1 MSTVKSISERLN
13 SSIKRSGTASLVL
26 SGGSSPIKIFE
37 ELSSIDLPWS
47 KVQVTL
53 VDDRLVEAD
62 NKDSNQN
69 LILNYFLKS
78 KAKAAQFFP
87 LTEDLITKSNF
98 FKTPFDVVLLGMG
111 EDGHF
116 ASLFPD
122 MIDDFDAF
130 NSDAK
135 FKIFKT
141 ESQGNP
147 FLPRITMNLSLILNS
162 EMIVLL
168 VKGKSKL
175 KVLDEAIN
183 NNKLPIHYLLKNRK
197 ENFLIEKIIQRR
209 HQKIIEVT
217 KRIAKRSLSSR
228 QKYLNNITSMEQNN
242 DTDRNFV
249 SCSNM
254 AHAAAAAPSDEKNS
268 ILMNTKPNIGI
279 VSSYNDMLSAHKPLE
294 HFPKVIKAAA
304 TQFGATAQMA
314 GMVPAMCDGV
324 TQGRPGME
332 LSLMSR
338 DVIAMSTAVSL
349 SHGVYDA
356 ALCLGVCD
364 KIVPGLLIGT
374 LSFGYLPVIF
384 VPAGPMSTGITN
396 EEKNLVRKAF
406 AKGDAT
412 REELLKAE
420 ISAYHGEGTCTF
432 FGTANSNQMLMEIMG
447 LHIPGSAFVHPHSD
461 LRNAYNIVATE
472 QAISISRKGADIRP
486 IGKIIDERS
495 FVNAIVGLHATGG
508 STNHTLHLPA
518 MAAAAGIKL
527 LWEDFSDLSEVT
539 PLLARVYPNGN
550 ADVNQ
555 FHAAGGMSFVIG
567 ELLDAGL
574 LDGTAR
580 TVWGDNLFDYISEPT
595 LKNSKLV
602 WNKSKSK
609 SFDSNILKS
618 TKDPHQKNGGL
629 KMLKGNIGRG
639 VIKISAVNIDQQK
652 IKAPAMVFDNQ
663 IDVKEAYDKGL
674 LNRDVVIVVRFQGP
688 KANGMPELHA
698 LTPILSNIQD
708 LGFKVALLT
717 DGRMSG
723 ASGKVPAAIHITPEA
738 MDNGVIGKIKDGDEI
753 EIDAISGHISL
764 NENYKDR
771 ALNFPNDRNDQ
782 SSFGRNLFSLLRQNA
797 TNAEN
802 GAGLNLIDTH

>member
-1 MSTVKSISERLN
+1 MS
-13 SSIKRSGTASLVL
+13 
-26 SGGSSPIKIFE
+26 
-37 ELSSIDLPWS
+37 
-47 KVQVTL
+47 
-53 VDDRLVEAD
+53 
-62 NKDSNQN
+62 N
-69 LILNYFLKS
+69 LHL
-78 KAKAAQFFP
+78 
-87 LTEDLITKSNF
+87 
-98 FKTPFDVVLLGMG
+98 
-111 EDGHF
+111 
-116 ASLFPD
+116 
-122 MIDDFDAF
+122 
-130 NSDAK
+130 
-135 FKIFKT
+135 
-141 ESQGNP
+141 
-147 FLPRITMNLSLILNS
+147 
-162 EMIVLL
+162 
-168 VKGKSKL
+168 
-175 KVLDEAIN
+175 
-183 NNKLPIHYLLKNRK
+183 
-197 ENFLIEKIIQRR
+197 
-209 HQKIIEVT
+209 KIIEVT

-242 DTDRNFV
+242 DTDRNFI

-304 TQFGATAQMA
+304 TQFGATAQIA

-364 KIVPGLLIGT
+364 KIVPGLLIGA
-374 LSFGYLPVIF
+374 LSFGHLPVIF

-461 LRNAYNIVATE
+461 LRNAYNVVATE
-472 QAISISRKGADIRP
+472 QAISISRKGKDIRP

-527 LWEDFSDLSEVT
+527 LWEDFSDLSEIT

-574 LDGTAR
+574 LVGTAR

-595 LKNSKLV
+595 LKNSQLV

-639 VIKISAVNIDQQK
+639 VIKISAVKMDQQK

-753 EIDAISGHISL
+753 EIDAISGHINL
-764 NENYKDR
+764 NENYADR
-771 ALNFPNDRNDQ
+771 ALKFPNDRNDQ

>member
-1 MSTVKSISERLN
+1 M
-13 SSIKRSGTASLVL
+13 
-26 SGGSSPIKIFE
+26 
-37 ELSSIDLPWS
+37 
-47 KVQVTL
+47 
-53 VDDRLVEAD
+53 
-62 NKDSNQN
+62 
-69 LILNYFLKS
+69 
-78 KAKAAQFFP
+78 
-87 LTEDLITKSNF
+87 
-98 FKTPFDVVLLGMG
+98 
-111 EDGHF
+111 
-116 ASLFPD
+116 
-122 MIDDFDAF
+122 
-130 NSDAK
+130 
-135 FKIFKT
+135 
-141 ESQGNP
+141 
-147 FLPRITMNLSLILNS
+147 
-162 EMIVLL
+162 
-168 VKGKSKL
+168 SKL
-175 KVLDEAIN
+175 
-183 NNKLPIHYLLKNRK
+183 
-197 ENFLIEKIIQRR
+197 

-217 KRIAKRSLSSR
+217 KRIAKRSLISR
-228 QKYLNNITSMEQNN
+228 QKYLNNITSMEQDN
-242 DTDRNFV
+242 DTNRNFV

-254 AHAAAAAPSDEKNS
+254 AHAAAAAPSNEKNS

-364 KIVPGLLIGT
+364 KIVPGLLIGA
-374 LSFGYLPVIF
+374 LSFGHLPVIF

-472 QAISISRKGADIRP
+472 QAISISRKGTDIRP

-753 EIDAISGHISL
+753 EIDAISGHINL
-764 NENYKDR
+764 NENYAER
-771 ALNFPNDRNDQ
+771 ALKFPNDRNDQ

>member
-1 MSTVKSISERLN
+1 M
-13 SSIKRSGTASLVL
+13 
-26 SGGSSPIKIFE
+26 
-37 ELSSIDLPWS
+37 
-47 KVQVTL
+47 
-53 VDDRLVEAD
+53 
-62 NKDSNQN
+62 
-69 LILNYFLKS
+69 
-78 KAKAAQFFP
+78 
-87 LTEDLITKSNF
+87 
-98 FKTPFDVVLLGMG
+98 
-111 EDGHF
+111 
-116 ASLFPD
+116 
-122 MIDDFDAF
+122 
-130 NSDAK
+130 
-135 FKIFKT
+135 
-141 ESQGNP
+141 
-147 FLPRITMNLSLILNS
+147 
-162 EMIVLL
+162 
-168 VKGKSKL
+168 SKL
-175 KVLDEAIN
+175 
-183 NNKLPIHYLLKNRK
+183 
-197 ENFLIEKIIQRR
+197 

-472 QAISISRKGADIRP
+472 QAISISRKGTDIRP

-753 EIDAISGHISL
+753 EIDAISGHINL
-764 NENYKDR
+764 NENYVER
-771 ALNFPNDRNDQ
+771 ALKFPNDRNDQ

>member
-1 MSTVKSISERLN
+1 MSKLHSRIIEITKRISERSIN
-13 SSIKRSGTASLVL
+13 SR
-26 SGGSSPIKIFE
+26 
-37 ELSSIDLPWS
+37 
-47 KVQVTL
+47 
-53 VDDRLVEAD
+53 
-62 NKDSNQN
+62 N
-69 LILNYFLKS
+69 
-78 KAKAAQFFP
+78 
-87 LTEDLITKSNF
+87 
-98 FKTPFDVVLLGMG
+98 
-111 EDGHF
+111 
-116 ASLFPD
+116 
-122 MIDDFDAF
+122 
-130 NSDAK
+130 
-135 FKIFKT
+135 
-141 ESQGNP
+141 
-147 FLPRITMNLSLILNS
+147 
-162 EMIVLL
+162 
-168 VKGKSKL
+168 
-175 KVLDEAIN
+175 
-183 NNKLPIHYLLKNRK
+183 
-197 ENFLIEKIIQRR
+197 
-209 HQKIIEVT
+209 
-217 KRIAKRSLSSR
+217 
-228 QKYLNNITSMEQNN
+228 KYLRNIISMEENI
-242 DTDRNFV
+242 DTNRNAI

-254 AHAAAAAPSDEKNS
+254 AHAVAAAPSSDKAS
-268 ILMNTKPNIGI
+268 ILMNSKPNIGI

-304 TQFGATAQMA
+304 TQFGATAQVA
-314 GMVPAMCDGV
+314 GIVPAMCDGV

-364 KIVPGLLIGT
+364 KIVPGLIIGS
-374 LSFGYLPVIF
+374 LSFGHLPVIF

-472 QAISISRKGADIRP
+472 QAILISRKGNDIRP

-527 LWEDFSDLSEVT
+527 LWEDFSDLSEIT
-539 PLLARVYPNGN
+539 PLLARVYPNGK

-555 FHAAGGMSFVIG
+555 FHAAGGMSFIIG

-574 LDGTAR
+574 LDGTAK
-580 TVWGDNLFDYISEPT
+580 TVWGENLFDYVSEAT
-595 LKNSKLV
+595 LKNSQLI
-602 WNKSKSK
+602 WTKSKPK
-609 SFDSNILKS
+609 SFDSSILK
-618 TKDPHQKNGGL
+618 TVEDPHQKNGGL
-629 KMLKGNIGRG
+629 KMLKGNIGKG
-639 VIKISAVNIDQQK
+639 VIKISAVSIDQQK

-663 IDVKEAYDKGL
+663 NEVKEAYDKGL
-674 LNRDVVIVVRFQGP
+674 LSRDVIIVVRFQGP

-708 LGFKVALLT
+708 LGFKVGLLT

-738 MDNGVIGKIKDGDEI
+738 MDKGVIGQIENGDEI
-753 EIDAISGHISL
+753 EIDAISGSINL
-764 NENYKDR
+764 NENFSNRKL
-771 ALNFPNDRNDQ
+771 ALPNDQNDQ
-782 SSFGRNLFSLLRQNA
+782 KNFGRNLFSLLRQNA
-797 TNAEN
+797 SDAEN
-802 GAGLNLIDTH
+802 GAGLDLINTH

>member
-1 MSTVKSISERLN
+1 M
-13 SSIKRSGTASLVL
+13 
-26 SGGSSPIKIFE
+26 
-37 ELSSIDLPWS
+37 
-47 KVQVTL
+47 
-53 VDDRLVEAD
+53 
-62 NKDSNQN
+62 
-69 LILNYFLKS
+69 
-78 KAKAAQFFP
+78 
-87 LTEDLITKSNF
+87 
-98 FKTPFDVVLLGMG
+98 
-111 EDGHF
+111 
-116 ASLFPD
+116 
-122 MIDDFDAF
+122 
-130 NSDAK
+130 
-135 FKIFKT
+135 
-141 ESQGNP
+141 
-147 FLPRITMNLSLILNS
+147 
-162 EMIVLL
+162 
-168 VKGKSKL
+168 SKL
-175 KVLDEAIN
+175 
-183 NNKLPIHYLLKNRK
+183 
-197 ENFLIEKIIQRR
+197 

-432 FGTANSNQMLMEIMG
+432 FGTANSNQMIMEIMG

-472 QAISISRKGADIRP
+472 QAISISRKGVDIRP

-738 MDNGVIGKIKDGDEI
+738 MDNGVIGKIKDGDEL
-753 EIDAISGHISL
+753 EIDAISGHINL
-764 NENYKDR
+764 NENYADR
-771 ALNFPNDRNDQ
+771 ALKFPNDRNDQ

>member
-1 MSTVKSISERLN
+1 MSKLHSRIIEITKRISERSIN
-13 SSIKRSGTASLVL
+13 SR
-26 SGGSSPIKIFE
+26 
-37 ELSSIDLPWS
+37 
-47 KVQVTL
+47 
-53 VDDRLVEAD
+53 
-62 NKDSNQN
+62 N
-69 LILNYFLKS
+69 
-78 KAKAAQFFP
+78 
-87 LTEDLITKSNF
+87 
-98 FKTPFDVVLLGMG
+98 
-111 EDGHF
+111 
-116 ASLFPD
+116 
-122 MIDDFDAF
+122 
-130 NSDAK
+130 
-135 FKIFKT
+135 
-141 ESQGNP
+141 
-147 FLPRITMNLSLILNS
+147 
-162 EMIVLL
+162 
-168 VKGKSKL
+168 
-175 KVLDEAIN
+175 
-183 NNKLPIHYLLKNRK
+183 
-197 ENFLIEKIIQRR
+197 
-209 HQKIIEVT
+209 
-217 KRIAKRSLSSR
+217 
-228 QKYLNNITSMEQNN
+228 KYLRNIISMEENI
-242 DTDRNFV
+242 DTNRNAI

-254 AHAAAAAPSDEKNS
+254 AHAVAAAPSSDKAS
-268 ILMNTKPNIGI
+268 ILMNSKPNIGI

-304 TQFGATAQMA
+304 TQFGATAQVA
-314 GMVPAMCDGV
+314 GIVPAMCDGV

-364 KIVPGLLIGT
+364 KIVPGLLIGS
-374 LSFGYLPVIF
+374 LSFGHLPVIF

-396 EEKNLVRKAF
+396 EKKNLVRKAF

-472 QAISISRKGADIRP
+472 QAILISRKGNDIRP

-527 LWEDFSDLSEVT
+527 LWEDFSDLSEIT
-539 PLLARVYPNGN
+539 PLLARVYPNGK

-555 FHAAGGMSFVIG
+555 FHAAGGMSFIIG

-574 LDGTAR
+574 LDGTAK
-580 TVWGDNLFDYISEPT
+580 TVWGENLFDYVSEAT
-595 LKNSKLV
+595 LKNSQLI
-602 WNKSKSK
+602 WTKSKPK
-609 SFDSNILKS
+609 SFDSSILK
-618 TKDPHQKNGGL
+618 TVADPHQKNGGL
-629 KMLKGNIGRG
+629 KMLKGNIGKG
-639 VIKISAVNIDQQK
+639 VIKISAVSIDQQK

-663 IDVKEAYDKGL
+663 NEVKEAYDKGL
-674 LNRDVVIVVRFQGP
+674 LHRDVIIVVRFQGP

-708 LGFKVALLT
+708 LGFKVGLLT

-738 MDNGVIGKIKDGDEI
+738 MDKGVIGQIENGDEI
-753 EIDAISGHISL
+753 EIDAISGSINL
-764 NENYKDR
+764 NENFSNRKL
-771 ALNFPNDRNDQ
+771 ALPNDQNDQ
-782 SSFGRNLFSLLRQNA
+782 KNFGRNLFSLLRQNA
-797 TNAEN
+797 SDAEN
-802 GAGLNLIDTH
+802 GAGLDLINTH

>member
-1 MSTVKSISERLN
+1 M
-13 SSIKRSGTASLVL
+13 
-26 SGGSSPIKIFE
+26 
-37 ELSSIDLPWS
+37 
-47 KVQVTL
+47 
-53 VDDRLVEAD
+53 
-62 NKDSNQN
+62 
-69 LILNYFLKS
+69 
-78 KAKAAQFFP
+78 
-87 LTEDLITKSNF
+87 
-98 FKTPFDVVLLGMG
+98 
-111 EDGHF
+111 
-116 ASLFPD
+116 
-122 MIDDFDAF
+122 
-130 NSDAK
+130 
-135 FKIFKT
+135 
-141 ESQGNP
+141 
-147 FLPRITMNLSLILNS
+147 
-162 EMIVLL
+162 
-168 VKGKSKL
+168 SKL
-175 KVLDEAIN
+175 
-183 NNKLPIHYLLKNRK
+183 
-197 ENFLIEKIIQRR
+197 

-242 DTDRNFV
+242 DTDRNFI

-364 KIVPGLLIGT
+364 KIVPGLLIGA
-374 LSFGYLPVIF
+374 LSFGHLPVIF
-384 VPAGPMSTGITN
+384 IPAGPMSTGITN

-406 AKGDAT
+406 AKGEAT

-472 QAISISRKGADIRP
+472 QAVFISRKGKDIRP

-567 ELLDAGL
+567 ELLDEGL
-574 LDGTAR
+574 LDGTAK
-580 TVWGDNLFDYISEPT
+580 TVWGENLFDYISEPT

-753 EIDAISGHISL
+753 EIDAISGHINL
-764 NENYKDR
+764 NENYADR
-771 ALNFPNDRNDQ
+771 ALKFPNDRNDQ

>member
-1 MSTVKSISERLN
+1 MS
-13 SSIKRSGTASLVL
+13 
-26 SGGSSPIKIFE
+26 
-37 ELSSIDLPWS
+37 
-47 KVQVTL
+47 
-53 VDDRLVEAD
+53 
-62 NKDSNQN
+62 N
-69 LILNYFLKS
+69 LH
-78 KAKAAQFFP
+78 P
-87 LTEDLITKSNF
+87 
-98 FKTPFDVVLLGMG
+98 
-111 EDGHF
+111 
-116 ASLFPD
+116 
-122 MIDDFDAF
+122 
-130 NSDAK
+130 
-135 FKIFKT
+135 
-141 ESQGNP
+141 
-147 FLPRITMNLSLILNS
+147 
-162 EMIVLL
+162 
-168 VKGKSKL
+168 
-175 KVLDEAIN
+175 
-183 NNKLPIHYLLKNRK
+183 
-197 ENFLIEKIIQRR
+197 
-209 HQKIIEVT
+209 KIIEVT

-228 QKYLNNITSMEQNN
+228 QKYLNNITSMEQDN

-304 TQFGATAQMA
+304 TQFGATAQIA

-364 KIVPGLLIGT
+364 KIVPGLLIGA
-374 LSFGYLPVIF
+374 LSFGHLPVIF

-461 LRNAYNIVATE
+461 LRNAYNVVATE
-472 QAISISRKGADIRP
+472 QAISISRKGTDIRP

-527 LWEDFSDLSEVT
+527 LWEDFSDLSEIT

-595 LKNSKLV
+595 FKNSKLV

-639 VIKISAVNIDQQK
+639 VIKISAVKMDQQK

-753 EIDAISGHISL
+753 EIDAVSGHINL
-764 NENYKDR
+764 NENYEDR
-771 ALNFPNDRNDQ
+771 ASKFPNDRNDQ
-782 SSFGRNLFSLLRQNA
+782 RSFGRNLFSLLRQNA

>member
-1 MSTVKSISERLN
+1 M
-13 SSIKRSGTASLVL
+13 
-26 SGGSSPIKIFE
+26 
-37 ELSSIDLPWS
+37 
-47 KVQVTL
+47 
-53 VDDRLVEAD
+53 
-62 NKDSNQN
+62 
-69 LILNYFLKS
+69 
-78 KAKAAQFFP
+78 
-87 LTEDLITKSNF
+87 
-98 FKTPFDVVLLGMG
+98 
-111 EDGHF
+111 
-116 ASLFPD
+116 
-122 MIDDFDAF
+122 
-130 NSDAK
+130 
-135 FKIFKT
+135 
-141 ESQGNP
+141 
-147 FLPRITMNLSLILNS
+147 
-162 EMIVLL
+162 
-168 VKGKSKL
+168 SKL
-175 KVLDEAIN
+175 
-183 NNKLPIHYLLKNRK
+183 
-197 ENFLIEKIIQRR
+197 

-217 KRIAKRSLSSR
+217 KRIAKRSLNSR

-364 KIVPGLLIGT
+364 KIVPGLLIGA
-374 LSFGYLPVIF
+374 LSFGHLPVIF

-595 LKNSKLV
+595 LKNSKLI
-602 WNKSKSK
+602 WNKSRSK

-753 EIDAISGHISL
+753 EIDAISGHINL
-764 NENYKDR
+764 NENYAER
-771 ALNFPNDRNDQ
+771 ALKFPNDRNDQ

>member
-1 MSTVKSISERLN
+1 MSKLHSRIIEITKRISERSIN
-13 SSIKRSGTASLVL
+13 SR
-26 SGGSSPIKIFE
+26 
-37 ELSSIDLPWS
+37 
-47 KVQVTL
+47 
-53 VDDRLVEAD
+53 
-62 NKDSNQN
+62 N
-69 LILNYFLKS
+69 
-78 KAKAAQFFP
+78 
-87 LTEDLITKSNF
+87 
-98 FKTPFDVVLLGMG
+98 
-111 EDGHF
+111 
-116 ASLFPD
+116 
-122 MIDDFDAF
+122 
-130 NSDAK
+130 
-135 FKIFKT
+135 
-141 ESQGNP
+141 
-147 FLPRITMNLSLILNS
+147 
-162 EMIVLL
+162 
-168 VKGKSKL
+168 
-175 KVLDEAIN
+175 
-183 NNKLPIHYLLKNRK
+183 
-197 ENFLIEKIIQRR
+197 
-209 HQKIIEVT
+209 
-217 KRIAKRSLSSR
+217 
-228 QKYLNNITSMEQNN
+228 KYLRNIVSMEENI
-242 DTDRNFV
+242 DTNRNAI

-254 AHAAAAAPSDEKNS
+254 AHAVAAAPSSDKAS
-268 ILMNTKPNIGI
+268 ILMNSKPNIGI

-304 TQFGATAQMA
+304 THFGATAQVA
-314 GMVPAMCDGV
+314 GIVPAMCDGV

-364 KIVPGLLIGT
+364 KIVPGLLIGS
-374 LSFGYLPVIF
+374 LSFGHLPVIF

-396 EEKNLVRKAF
+396 EKKNLVRKAF

-420 ISAYHGEGTCTF
+420 TSAYHGEGTCTF

-472 QAISISRKGADIRP
+472 QAILISRKGNDIRP

-527 LWEDFSDLSEVT
+527 LWEDFSDLSEIT
-539 PLLARVYPNGN
+539 PLLARVYPNGK

-555 FHAAGGMSFVIG
+555 FHAAGGMSFIIG

-574 LDGTAR
+574 LDGTAK
-580 TVWGDNLFDYISEPT
+580 TVWGENLFDYVSEAT
-595 LKNSKLV
+595 LKNSQLI
-602 WNKSKSK
+602 WTKSKPK
-609 SFDSNILKS
+609 SFDSSILK
-618 TKDPHQKNGGL
+618 TVADPHQKNGGL
-629 KMLKGNIGRG
+629 KMLKGNIGKG
-639 VIKISAVNIDQQK
+639 VIKISAVSIDQQK

-663 IDVKEAYDKGL
+663 NEVKEAYDKGL
-674 LNRDVVIVVRFQGP
+674 LNRDVIIVVRFQGP

-708 LGFKVALLT
+708 LGFKVGLLT

-738 MDNGVIGKIKDGDEI
+738 MDKGVIGQIENGDEI
-753 EIDAISGHISL
+753 EIDAISGSINL
-764 NENYKDR
+764 NENFSNRKL
-771 ALNFPNDRNDQ
+771 ALPNDQNDQ
-782 SSFGRNLFSLLRQNA
+782 KNFGRNLFSLLRQNA
-797 TNAEN
+797 SDAEN
-802 GAGLNLIDTH
+802 GAGLDLINTH

>member
-1 MSTVKSISERLN
+1 MR
-13 SSIKRSGTASLVL
+13 
-26 SGGSSPIKIFE
+26 
-37 ELSSIDLPWS
+37 
-47 KVQVTL
+47 
-53 VDDRLVEAD
+53 
-62 NKDSNQN
+62 
-69 LILNYFLKS
+69 
-78 KAKAAQFFP
+78 
-87 LTEDLITKSNF
+87 
-98 FKTPFDVVLLGMG
+98 
-111 EDGHF
+111 
-116 ASLFPD
+116 
-122 MIDDFDAF
+122 
-130 NSDAK
+130 
-135 FKIFKT
+135 
-141 ESQGNP
+141 
-147 FLPRITMNLSLILNS
+147 
-162 EMIVLL
+162 
-168 VKGKSKL
+168 KL
-175 KVLDEAIN
+175 
-183 NNKLPIHYLLKNRK
+183 
-197 ENFLIEKIIQRR
+197 

-472 QAISISRKGADIRP
+472 QAISISRKGSDIRP

-753 EIDAISGHISL
+753 EIDAISGHINL
-764 NENYKDR
+764 NENYADR
-771 ALNFPNDRNDQ
+771 ALKFPNDRNDQ

>member
-1 MSTVKSISERLN
+1 M
-13 SSIKRSGTASLVL
+13 
-26 SGGSSPIKIFE
+26 
-37 ELSSIDLPWS
+37 
-47 KVQVTL
+47 
-53 VDDRLVEAD
+53 
-62 NKDSNQN
+62 
-69 LILNYFLKS
+69 
-78 KAKAAQFFP
+78 
-87 LTEDLITKSNF
+87 
-98 FKTPFDVVLLGMG
+98 
-111 EDGHF
+111 
-116 ASLFPD
+116 
-122 MIDDFDAF
+122 
-130 NSDAK
+130 
-135 FKIFKT
+135 
-141 ESQGNP
+141 
-147 FLPRITMNLSLILNS
+147 
-162 EMIVLL
+162 
-168 VKGKSKL
+168 
-175 KVLDEAIN
+175 
-183 NNKLPIHYLLKNRK
+183 NKL
-197 ENFLIEKIIQRR
+197 

-217 KRIAKRSLSSR
+217 NRIAKRSLISR
-228 QKYLNNITSMEQNN
+228 QKYLNNITSMEQDN
-242 DTDRNFV
+242 DTDRNSV

-364 KIVPGLLIGT
+364 KIVPGLLMGA
-374 LSFGYLPVIF
+374 LSFGHLPVIF

-472 QAISISRKGADIRP
+472 QAISISRKGTDIRP

-753 EIDAISGHISL
+753 EIDAISGHINL
-764 NENYKDR
+764 NENYADR
-771 ALNFPNDRNDQ
+771 ALKFPNDRNDQ

>member
-1 MSTVKSISERLN
+1 MSKLHSRIIEITKRISERSIN
-13 SSIKRSGTASLVL
+13 SR
-26 SGGSSPIKIFE
+26 
-37 ELSSIDLPWS
+37 
-47 KVQVTL
+47 
-53 VDDRLVEAD
+53 
-62 NKDSNQN
+62 N
-69 LILNYFLKS
+69 
-78 KAKAAQFFP
+78 
-87 LTEDLITKSNF
+87 
-98 FKTPFDVVLLGMG
+98 
-111 EDGHF
+111 
-116 ASLFPD
+116 
-122 MIDDFDAF
+122 
-130 NSDAK
+130 
-135 FKIFKT
+135 
-141 ESQGNP
+141 
-147 FLPRITMNLSLILNS
+147 
-162 EMIVLL
+162 
-168 VKGKSKL
+168 
-175 KVLDEAIN
+175 
-183 NNKLPIHYLLKNRK
+183 
-197 ENFLIEKIIQRR
+197 
-209 HQKIIEVT
+209 
-217 KRIAKRSLSSR
+217 
-228 QKYLNNITSMEQNN
+228 KYLRNIISMEENI
-242 DTDRNFV
+242 DTNRNAI

-254 AHAAAAAPSDEKNS
+254 AHAVAAAPSSDKAS
-268 ILMNTKPNIGI
+268 ILMNSKPNIGI

-304 TQFGATAQMA
+304 TQFGATAQVA
-314 GMVPAMCDGV
+314 GIVPAMCDGV

-364 KIVPGLLIGT
+364 KIVPGLLIGS
-374 LSFGYLPVIF
+374 LSFGHLPVIF

-472 QAISISRKGADIRP
+472 QAILISRKGNDIRP

-527 LWEDFSDLSEVT
+527 LWEDFSDLSEIT
-539 PLLARVYPNGN
+539 PLLARVYPNGK

-555 FHAAGGMSFVIG
+555 FHAAGGMSFIIG

-574 LDGTAR
+574 LDGTAK
-580 TVWGDNLFDYISEPT
+580 TVWGENLFDYVSEAN
-595 LKNSKLV
+595 LKNSQLT
-602 WNKSKSK
+602 WSKSKPK
-609 SFDSNILKS
+609 SFDSSILKS
-618 TKDPHQKNGGL
+618 VEDPHQKNGGL
-629 KMLKGNIGRG
+629 KMLKGNIGKG
-639 VIKISAVNIDQQK
+639 VIKISAVSIDQQK

-663 IDVKEAYDKGL
+663 NNVKEAYDKGL
-674 LNRDVVIVVRFQGP
+674 LNKDVIIVVRFQGP

-708 LGFKVALLT
+708 LGFKVGLLT

-738 MDNGVIGKIKDGDEI
+738 MDKGVIGLIENGDEI
-753 EIDAISGHISL
+753 EIDAISGSINI
-764 NENYKDR
+764 NENFSNRK
-771 ALNFPNDRNDQ
+771 LVLPNDQNDQ
-782 SSFGRNLFSLLRQNA
+782 KNFGRNLFSLLRQNA
-797 TNAEN
+797 TDAEN
-802 GAGLNLIDTH
+802 GAGLDLINTH

>member
-1 MSTVKSISERLN
+1 MR
-13 SSIKRSGTASLVL
+13 
-26 SGGSSPIKIFE
+26 
-37 ELSSIDLPWS
+37 
-47 KVQVTL
+47 
-53 VDDRLVEAD
+53 
-62 NKDSNQN
+62 
-69 LILNYFLKS
+69 
-78 KAKAAQFFP
+78 
-87 LTEDLITKSNF
+87 
-98 FKTPFDVVLLGMG
+98 
-111 EDGHF
+111 
-116 ASLFPD
+116 
-122 MIDDFDAF
+122 
-130 NSDAK
+130 
-135 FKIFKT
+135 
-141 ESQGNP
+141 
-147 FLPRITMNLSLILNS
+147 
-162 EMIVLL
+162 
-168 VKGKSKL
+168 KL
-175 KVLDEAIN
+175 
-183 NNKLPIHYLLKNRK
+183 
-197 ENFLIEKIIQRR
+197 

-254 AHAAAAAPSDEKNS
+254 AHAAAAAPSDEKTS

-304 TQFGATAQMA
+304 TQCGATAQMA

-364 KIVPGLLIGT
+364 KIVPGLLIGS
-374 LSFGYLPVIF
+374 LSFGHLPVIF

-663 IDVKEAYDKGL
+663 IDVKEAYDKGF

-723 ASGKVPAAIHITPEA
+723 ASGKIPAAIHITPEA

-753 EIDAISGHISL
+753 EIDAVSGHINL
-764 NENYKDR
+764 NENYEDR
-771 ALNFPNDRNDQ
+771 ASKFPNDRNDQ
-782 SSFGRNLFSLLRQNA
+782 RSFGRNLFSLLRQNA

>member
-1 MSTVKSISERLN
+1 M
-13 SSIKRSGTASLVL
+13 
-26 SGGSSPIKIFE
+26 
-37 ELSSIDLPWS
+37 
-47 KVQVTL
+47 
-53 VDDRLVEAD
+53 
-62 NKDSNQN
+62 
-69 LILNYFLKS
+69 
-78 KAKAAQFFP
+78 
-87 LTEDLITKSNF
+87 
-98 FKTPFDVVLLGMG
+98 
-111 EDGHF
+111 
-116 ASLFPD
+116 
-122 MIDDFDAF
+122 
-130 NSDAK
+130 
-135 FKIFKT
+135 
-141 ESQGNP
+141 
-147 FLPRITMNLSLILNS
+147 
-162 EMIVLL
+162 
-168 VKGKSKL
+168 SKL
-175 KVLDEAIN
+175 
-183 NNKLPIHYLLKNRK
+183 
-197 ENFLIEKIIQRR
+197 

-364 KIVPGLLIGT
+364 KIVPGLLIGA
-374 LSFGYLPVIF
+374 LSFGHLPVIF

-663 IDVKEAYDKGL
+663 IDVKEAYDRGL

-753 EIDAISGHISL
+753 EIDAISGHINL
-764 NENYKDR
+764 NENYAER
-771 ALNFPNDRNDQ
+771 ALKFPNDRNDQ

>member
-1 MSTVKSISERLN
+1 M
-13 SSIKRSGTASLVL
+13 
-26 SGGSSPIKIFE
+26 
-37 ELSSIDLPWS
+37 
-47 KVQVTL
+47 
-53 VDDRLVEAD
+53 
-62 NKDSNQN
+62 
-69 LILNYFLKS
+69 
-78 KAKAAQFFP
+78 
-87 LTEDLITKSNF
+87 
-98 FKTPFDVVLLGMG
+98 
-111 EDGHF
+111 
-116 ASLFPD
+116 
-122 MIDDFDAF
+122 
-130 NSDAK
+130 
-135 FKIFKT
+135 
-141 ESQGNP
+141 
-147 FLPRITMNLSLILNS
+147 
-162 EMIVLL
+162 
-168 VKGKSKL
+168 SKL
-175 KVLDEAIN
+175 
-183 NNKLPIHYLLKNRK
+183 
-197 ENFLIEKIIQRR
+197 

-228 QKYLNNITSMEQNN
+228 QKYLKNITSMEQDN

-364 KIVPGLLIGT
+364 KIVPGLLIGA
-374 LSFGYLPVIF
+374 LSFGHLPVIF

-472 QAISISRKGADIRP
+472 QAVSISRKGKDIRP

-753 EIDAISGHISL
+753 EIDAISGHINL
-764 NENYKDR
+764 NENYAER
-771 ALNFPNDRNDQ
+771 ALKFPNDRNDQ

>member
-1 MSTVKSISERLN
+1 MS
-13 SSIKRSGTASLVL
+13 
-26 SGGSSPIKIFE
+26 
-37 ELSSIDLPWS
+37 
-47 KVQVTL
+47 
-53 VDDRLVEAD
+53 
-62 NKDSNQN
+62 N
-69 LILNYFLKS
+69 LHL
-78 KAKAAQFFP
+78 
-87 LTEDLITKSNF
+87 
-98 FKTPFDVVLLGMG
+98 
-111 EDGHF
+111 
-116 ASLFPD
+116 
-122 MIDDFDAF
+122 
-130 NSDAK
+130 
-135 FKIFKT
+135 
-141 ESQGNP
+141 
-147 FLPRITMNLSLILNS
+147 
-162 EMIVLL
+162 
-168 VKGKSKL
+168 
-175 KVLDEAIN
+175 
-183 NNKLPIHYLLKNRK
+183 
-197 ENFLIEKIIQRR
+197 
-209 HQKIIEVT
+209 KIIEVT

-228 QKYLNNITSMEQNN
+228 QKYLNNITSMEHDN

-364 KIVPGLLIGT
+364 KIVPGLLIGA
-374 LSFGYLPVIF
+374 LSFGHLPVIF

-461 LRNAYNIVATE
+461 LRNAYNVVATE
-472 QAISISRKGADIRP
+472 QAISISRKGKDIRP

-527 LWEDFSDLSEVT
+527 LWEDFSDLSEIT

-639 VIKISAVNIDQQK
+639 VIKISAVKMDQQK

-753 EIDAISGHISL
+753 EIDAVSGHINL
-764 NENYKDR
+764 NENYEDR
-771 ALNFPNDRNDQ
+771 ASKFPNDRNDQ
-782 SSFGRNLFSLLRQNA
+782 RSFGRNLFSLLRQNA

>member
-1 MSTVKSISERLN
+1 MGKLHSRIIEITKRISERSIN
-13 SSIKRSGTASLVL
+13 SR
-26 SGGSSPIKIFE
+26 
-37 ELSSIDLPWS
+37 
-47 KVQVTL
+47 
-53 VDDRLVEAD
+53 
-62 NKDSNQN
+62 N
-69 LILNYFLKS
+69 
-78 KAKAAQFFP
+78 
-87 LTEDLITKSNF
+87 
-98 FKTPFDVVLLGMG
+98 
-111 EDGHF
+111 
-116 ASLFPD
+116 
-122 MIDDFDAF
+122 
-130 NSDAK
+130 
-135 FKIFKT
+135 
-141 ESQGNP
+141 
-147 FLPRITMNLSLILNS
+147 
-162 EMIVLL
+162 
-168 VKGKSKL
+168 
-175 KVLDEAIN
+175 
-183 NNKLPIHYLLKNRK
+183 
-197 ENFLIEKIIQRR
+197 
-209 HQKIIEVT
+209 
-217 KRIAKRSLSSR
+217 
-228 QKYLNNITSMEQNN
+228 KYLRNIVSMEENI
-242 DTDRNFV
+242 DTNRNAI

-254 AHAAAAAPSDEKNS
+254 AHAVAAAPSSDKTS
-268 ILMNTKPNIGI
+268 ILMNSKPNIGI

-304 TQFGATAQMA
+304 TQFGATAQVA
-314 GMVPAMCDGV
+314 GIVPAMCDGV

-364 KIVPGLLIGT
+364 KIVPGLLIGS
-374 LSFGYLPVIF
+374 LSFGHLPVIF

-396 EEKNLVRKAF
+396 EKKNLVRKAF

-472 QAISISRKGADIRP
+472 QAILISRKGNDIRP

-527 LWEDFSDLSEVT
+527 LWEDFSDLSEIT
-539 PLLARVYPNGN
+539 PLLARVYPNGK

-555 FHAAGGMSFVIG
+555 FHAAGGMSFIIG

-574 LDGTAR
+574 LDGTAK
-580 TVWGDNLFDYISEPT
+580 TVWGENLFDYVSEAT
-595 LKNSKLV
+595 LKNSQLI
-602 WNKSKSK
+602 WTKSKPK
-609 SFDSNILKS
+609 SFDSSILK
-618 TKDPHQKNGGL
+618 TVADPHQKNGGL
-629 KMLKGNIGRG
+629 KMLKGNIGKG
-639 VIKISAVNIDQQK
+639 VIKISAVSIDQQK

-663 IDVKEAYDKGL
+663 NEVKEAYDKGL
-674 LNRDVVIVVRFQGP
+674 LNRDVIIVVRFQGP

-708 LGFKVALLT
+708 LGFKVGLLT

-738 MDNGVIGKIKDGDEI
+738 MDKGVIGQIENGDEI
-753 EIDAISGHISL
+753 EIDAISGSINL
-764 NENYKDR
+764 NENFSNRKL
-771 ALNFPNDRNDQ
+771 ALPNDQNDQ
-782 SSFGRNLFSLLRQNA
+782 KNFGRNLFSLLRQNA
-797 TNAEN
+797 SDAEN
-802 GAGLNLIDTH
+802 GAGLDLINTH

>member
-1 MSTVKSISERLN
+1 M
-13 SSIKRSGTASLVL
+13 
-26 SGGSSPIKIFE
+26 
-37 ELSSIDLPWS
+37 
-47 KVQVTL
+47 
-53 VDDRLVEAD
+53 
-62 NKDSNQN
+62 
-69 LILNYFLKS
+69 
-78 KAKAAQFFP
+78 
-87 LTEDLITKSNF
+87 
-98 FKTPFDVVLLGMG
+98 
-111 EDGHF
+111 
-116 ASLFPD
+116 
-122 MIDDFDAF
+122 
-130 NSDAK
+130 
-135 FKIFKT
+135 
-141 ESQGNP
+141 
-147 FLPRITMNLSLILNS
+147 
-162 EMIVLL
+162 
-168 VKGKSKL
+168 SKL
-175 KVLDEAIN
+175 
-183 NNKLPIHYLLKNRK
+183 
-197 ENFLIEKIIQRR
+197 

-254 AHAAAAAPSDEKNS
+254 AHAAAAAPSDEKTS

-595 LKNSKLV
+595 LKNSKLI
-602 WNKSKSK
+602 WNKSRSK

-753 EIDAISGHISL
+753 EIDAVSGHINL
-764 NENYKDR
+764 NENYAER
-771 ALNFPNDRNDQ
+771 ALKFPKDRNDQ